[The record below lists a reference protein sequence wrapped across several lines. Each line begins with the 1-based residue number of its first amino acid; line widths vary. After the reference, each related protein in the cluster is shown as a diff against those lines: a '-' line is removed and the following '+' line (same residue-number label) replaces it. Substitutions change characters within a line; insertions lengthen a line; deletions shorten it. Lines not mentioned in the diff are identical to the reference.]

1 MPSESSHL
9 PLQGKTALVT
19 GSSRGLGA
27 GMALEL
33 AKKGV
38 DIIIT
43 YTSSSSRKLVS
54 TLQEEIRSLP
64 HKPNSIAIQIDLR
77 DPTAPSQIVSE
88 IQKWRGTK
96 DFQLN
101 ILVNNAGSE
110 IVKPLGD
117 ISVEDFNQIYTLN
130 VLAPLLLTQSL
141 LPYMPPNSRIIN
153 ISSVGARSGFPSLSL
168 YCSSKAALEA
178 LTRCWASE
186 LGDNGTTV
194 NSVAP
199 GPVESEMLGN
209 IPRGVVEK
217 QMEGTPVGKRL
228 GTVEEVGRVVC
239 WLASPDSS
247 WITGQT
253 INTSGG
259 WTMY

>member
-1 MPSESSHL
+1 MFSELSHL
-9 PLQGKTALVT
+9 PFQGKIVLVT
-19 GSSRGLGA
+19 GSSRGA
-27 GMALEL
+27 
-33 AKKGV
+33 

-43 YTSSSSRKLVS
+43 YTSSFSRKLVS

-64 HKPNSIAIQIDLR
+64 HKPNSIAIQVDLR
-77 DPTAPSQIVSE
+77 DPIAPSQIISE
-88 IQKWRGTK
+88 IQAWRETK

-117 ISVEDFNQIYTLN
+117 ITVEDFNSVYALN
-130 VLAPLLLTQSL
+130 VLAPALLTQSL
-141 LPYMPPNSRIIN
+141 LPYMPANSRIIN
-153 ISSVGARSGFPSLSL
+153 LSSVGARSGFPNLSL

-194 NSVAP
+194 NCVAP
-199 GPVESEMLGN
+199 GPVESEMLKN
-209 IPRGVVEK
+209 IPREIVER
-217 QMEGTPVGKRL
+217 QMEGTQVGKRL
-228 GTVEEVGRVVC
+228 GRVEEIGRVVC
-239 WLASPDSS
+239 WLASPESS

-253 INTSGG
+253 INASGG